1 MKIRIP
7 AAVVLA
13 VLAAAV
19 LAAQQPAPQQPA
31 PPQAQEPPPVTFRV
45 EINYVE
51 VDALVTD
58 AQGNPVMDLTAA
70 DFEILEDGRPQAVT
84 AFSLVNLPIERAE
97 RPLFA
102 AGPIEPDVQ
111 TNTSA
116 EGRIYLI
123 VLDDLHTTFSNTP
136 RVKRA
141 LREFFDRNFGVN
153 DLAAVVYTSGRGSD
167 AQDFTNNRRLLL
179 ASVDKFL
186 GRKLRSEVLET
197 IDALNRPR
205 DPSLGRPGDP
215 LEAERGFNA
224 RTTMGSIRKLADFM
238 GGVRGRRKAMLLV
251 SEGISYNIYD
261 VITNSS
267 ASLVMQETA
276 DAVAA
281 ATRANVAIYPVDPR
295 GLSAFDEAVEISA
308 SPADDPGFSAARG
321 FQDALRLSQES
332 LRVLAAETGG
342 FAAVNRNDFGDA
354 FARMVRENSSYYVL
368 GYYST
373 NERRDG
379 RYRRL
384 EVRVKRPGLQ
394 VRSRRGYVAPR
405 GRAPEARAA
414 TPAANPLTVAVND
427 ALGSPIPISGI
438 PLNVFAAAY
447 KGTAPNAVVVLAV
460 EMDGNEFRFADTNG
474 IFNDRIELTFTSVDA
489 SGDVHPGARHALTM
503 TMRPET
509 VALVRERGFRVIS
522 STELP
527 PGRYQLRMAAAEE
540 GGGLTGSV
548 LYDLEVPDFYKPAF
562 SMSGLS
568 MTSMLAA
575 LTPTV
580 LPKDPLADFLPAP
593 PTTAREFLQEDE
605 VALFAE
611 FYENT
616 PGAPPH
622 QLDLSTTMRAEDGRV
637 VFQDRDERSSTD
649 LQGGS
654 GGHGYQVRIP
664 LRGFAPGTYVIRVEG
679 RSRAGSDAGAGRDVV
694 IRVR

>member
-7 AAVVLA
+7 VAALLA
-13 VLAAAV
+13 VLGAV
-19 LAAQQPAPQQPA
+19 ALMAQQPPAAPQT
-31 PPQAQEPPPVTFRV
+31 QEPPPVTFRV

-51 VDALVTD
+51 VDAIVTD
-58 AQGNPVMDLTAA
+58 AQGNPVTDLTAS

-102 AGPIEPDVQ
+102 AAPIEPDVQ

-136 RVKRA
+136 RVKKA
-141 LREFFDRNFGVN
+141 LGEFFDRNFGVN

-179 ASVDKFL
+179 ASIEKFM
-186 GRKLRSEVLET
+186 GRKLRSEVLE
-197 IDALNRPR
+197 IADALNRPR
-205 DPSLGRPGDP
+205 DPSLGAPGDP

-224 RTTMGSIRKLADFM
+224 RNTMSSIRKLAEFM

-261 VITNSS
+261 VINNSS
-267 ASLVMQETA
+267 ASIVMQETA

-281 ATRANVAIYPVDPR
+281 ATRANVAIYAVDPR
-295 GLSAFDEAVEISA
+295 GLSAFDEAVEVGGT
-308 SPADDPGFSAARG
+308 PADDRNFSVVRG
-321 FQDALRLSQES
+321 LQDTLRLSQES

-342 FAAVNRNDFGDA
+342 FAAVNRNDFADA
-354 FARMVRENSSYYVL
+354 FARIVRENSSYYVL

-379 RYRRL
+379 RYRKL

-394 VRSRRGYVAPR
+394 VRSRRGYVEPR

-414 TPAANPLTVAVND
+414 AAGVNPLTVAVNE

-460 EMDGNEFRFADTNG
+460 EMNGEQFRFDDKDG
-474 IFNDRIELTFTSVDA
+474 VFNDRVEVTFTSIDS
-489 SGDVHPGARHALTM
+489 SGDIHPGARHSLTM
-503 TMRPET
+503 TMRADT
-509 VALVRERGFRVIS
+509 VARLRERGFRVIS
-522 STELP
+522 QTELP

-540 GGGLTGSV
+540 GGNLTGSV

-562 SMSGLS
+562 SMSGVS
-568 MTSMLAA
+568 MTSMFAA

-580 LPKDPLADFLPAP
+580 LPKDPLSDFLPAA
-593 PTTAREFLQEDE
+593 PTTAREFLQDDE
-605 VALFAE
+605 VALFTE

-622 QLDLSTTMRAEDGRV
+622 QLDMSTRMRAEDGRV
-637 VFQDRDERSSTD
+637 VFEDSEERSSTD
-649 LQGGS
+649 LQGSS

-664 LRGFAPGTYVIRVEG
+664 LRGLAPGTYVIRVEG
-679 RSRAGSDAGAGRDVV
+679 RSRAGSDAGAGRDVL